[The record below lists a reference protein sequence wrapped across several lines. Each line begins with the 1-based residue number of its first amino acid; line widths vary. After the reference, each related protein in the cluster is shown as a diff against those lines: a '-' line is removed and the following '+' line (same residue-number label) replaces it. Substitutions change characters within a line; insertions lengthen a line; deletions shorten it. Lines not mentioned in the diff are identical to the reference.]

1 MRKRKGFTLI
11 EVMVAMAIF
20 LIVVLAFLGTYYGYY
35 NSLKQLGYRAVG
47 QNLAQVQ
54 LEDVRNLSV
63 SVLGILVDGGQ
74 WPTTLTY
81 TAPNY
86 PVDTNSSPSI
96 YDSGKI
102 DGAYRIEHIN
112 SVLGTSDSS
121 TLPSLLLPSSI
132 IVSPVQ
138 EVGPLGSTYYD
149 YTIVLQKETFPR
161 YQREIVITDE
171 TPTITQPNDKLYE
184 IKVTVFWTVSGV
196 TKSVTVSSEKSIESS
211 S

>member
-35 NSLKQLGYRAVG
+35 GSLKQLGYRAVG

-63 SVLGILVDGGQ
+63 SVLGILVNGGE

-86 PVDTNSSPSI
+86 PPDTNPSSSV

-102 DGAYRIEHIN
+102 DGAYRIERIE
-112 SVLGTSDSS
+112 SILGTTGSP

-132 IVSPVQ
+132 VVSPVL
-138 EVGPLGSTYYD
+138 ETDPAGDYYD

-171 TPTITQPNDKLYE
+171 TPTISGDKNKLYV
-184 IKVTVFWTVSGV
+184 IKVTIFWTVSGV
-196 TKSVTVSSEKSIESS
+196 TKSVTVTSEKSIESS
-211 S
+211 LP

>member
-20 LIVVLAFLGTYYGYY
+20 LIVVVAFLGTYYEYY

-47 QNLAQVQ
+47 QNLAQIQ

-63 SVLGILVDGGQ
+63 SVLSILVNGGQ
-74 WPTTLTY
+74 WPLTY

-86 PVDTNSSPSI
+86 PTDIDPSTSV

-102 DGAYRIEHIN
+102 DGAYRIEHIT
-112 SVLGTSDSS
+112 SILGTTNSP

-132 IVSPVQ
+132 IVTPVL
-138 EVGPLGSTYYD
+138 ETTTYYD

-161 YQREIVITDE
+161 YQREIEITDE
-171 TPTITQPNDKLYE
+171 TPSITQPNDKLFE
-184 IKVTVFWTVSGV
+184 IKVTIFWTVAGV
-196 TKSVTVSSEKSIESS
+196 TKSVTVTSEKSIESS